1 MAPAVSPDAGL
12 VDSVDI
18 GAGSKVYP
26 WGMELTVSKLG
37 AKVGLTADTIRY
49 YEKAG
54 LLPAP
59 GRTLS
64 GYRIYG
70 DDAAERLL
78 FIKGVQRFGLR
89 LREVRELL
97 EVLDRGACPCGHT
110 HDLVEKRI
118 GEIDEEIKE
127 LTRVKERLTRLAKEV
142 RSVKRQ
148 DPRTGQWP
156 CQRQFIQIG
165 SDSEGR

>member
-1 MAPAVSPDAGL
+1 M
-12 VDSVDI
+12 DSVDI

-54 LLPAP
+54 LLLAP
-59 GRTLS
+59 GRTSS

-70 DDAAERLL
+70 DDAAERLR

-97 EVLDRGACPCGHT
+97 EVLDRGECPCGYY
-110 HDLVEKRI
+110 
-118 GEIDEEIKE
+118 
-127 LTRVKERLTRLAKEV
+127 
-142 RSVKRQ
+142 
-148 DPRTGQWP
+148 P
-156 CQRQFIQIG
+156 
-165 SDSEGR
+165 